1 MNYKYPPTILRDLDN
16 FPPGAFYSALL
27 KLGPRVLKTW
37 EYIN

>member
-16 FPPGAFYSALL
+16 FPPGAFYSTLL

-37 EYIN
+37 EYVN